1 MEGGAGKNRTQL
13 VHRWKPELHL
23 YKTSAGQA
31 KGACFSGDS
40 VRPLNYHFRE
50 GKSDCV

>member
-1 MEGGAGKNRTQL
+1 MEGGAGKNRAQL
-13 VHRWKPELHL
+13 VHRWKPELHP

-31 KGACFSGDS
+31 KGGYFSGDS
-40 VRPLNYHFRE
+40 VRPLNYHFLE